1 MAIPSRT
8 TVTIDCVAPKTS
20 CNRRSA
26 RLVPRTT
33 VPAIPGL
40 GDLGGLLGGL
50 QNPGPSTGKSPTS
63 TDQQSGGGLFGLL
76 GALLGGGRQ

>member
-1 MAIPSRT
+1 L
-8 TVTIDCVAPKTS
+8 APTS
-20 CNRRSA
+20 EQCSEQA
-26 RLVPRTT
+26 EQ
-33 VPAIPGL
+33 AAPGL